1 MTECVMVTM
10 KKLNIPTIFY
20 SLGSSSQSG
29 QWITLKLSDGAA
41 QNGVILHPKNGYA
54 SSSPKKQKS
63 QWLI

>member
-20 SLGSSSQSG
+20 SLGSSPQNW

-41 QNGVILHPKNGYA
+41 QNGVTLHPKNGYT
-54 SSSPKKQKS
+54 SYLPKKQKS
-63 QWLI
+63 HTD